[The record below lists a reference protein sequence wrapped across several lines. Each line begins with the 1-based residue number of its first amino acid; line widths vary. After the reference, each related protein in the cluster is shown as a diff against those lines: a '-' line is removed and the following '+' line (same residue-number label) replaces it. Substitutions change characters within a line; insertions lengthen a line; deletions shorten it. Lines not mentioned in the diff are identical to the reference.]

1 MYTHNMYVYSVCTI
15 YIVYVY
21 IYISHRIHGAA
32 IYGNMDPINIPPLC

>member
-1 MYTHNMYVYSVCTI
+1 MYVYSVCTIYI